1 MSSMSTSAARGAGQ
15 RDADPADASVQRA
28 GALEKHARFAEAT
41 AEYAAWL
48 GSLLPSDRGGPGQR
62 NWRVRCVAKACELLY
77 AKTGRATGNAVL
89 KMIGFGSSTDVST
102 DVRDWIE
109 NAAPRRDTWLQL
121 SPMLGSEA
129 LRETVEGA
137 LMQIFGTAQLEAR
150 RVAQAELEGQRA
162 LVDEERNQ
170 ARLEVARALA
180 ARDAAMDTA
189 AAFERERDQHAVA
202 RQQAEAQ
209 SARLQGQLDEG
220 EQALAAS
227 VARERELG
235 VDLQRVQSKTTEAIK
250 QLKDASDRYSAEI
263 TRLEGDQRRLLRDVE
278 EARQERDHLR
288 KDLGTRVAEVAT
300 LSHRNAEL
308 AAEAARASARAAV
321 AEARSLDLESQ
332 DRERQAALHQAAQAL
347 AAAQADLAQE
357 RAARGAREQMILAVQ
372 REAARGPAVKQ
383 ILRARSGVVVVDGDV
398 LPRME
403 IQVAGDPIT
412 PRFDS
417 VSQLEAHCA
426 SDLAKLLAEAH
437 DRAAPR

>member
-1 MSSMSTSAARGAGQ
+1 MSSMSTSAARGVGQ
-15 RDADPADASVQRA
+15 QDADPPDAAVQRS

-41 AEYAAWL
+41 AEYEAWL
-48 GSLLPSDRGGPGQR
+48 GSLLPADRGGPGQR

-121 SPMLGSEA
+121 SPMLGSQA

-150 RVAQAELEGQRA
+150 RLAQAELEGQRA
-162 LVDEERNQ
+162 LVEEERNQ
-170 ARLEVARALA
+170 AKLEVARALA
-180 ARDAAMDTA
+180 ARDAAMDSA
-189 AAFERERDQHAVA
+189 AAFERERDQHAVV

-227 VARERELG
+227 VARERELR
-235 VDLQRVQSKTTEAIK
+235 VELQRVHSETAEAIRRL
-250 QLKDASDRYSAEI
+250 QDVSDRYSAEI
-263 TRLEGDQRRLLRDVE
+263 ARLEGDQRRLLRDVE

-288 KDLGTRVAEVAT
+288 KDLGTRVAEAAALT
-300 LSHRNAEL
+300 RRNAEL
-308 AAEAARASARAAV
+308 AAEAARAGARAAV
-321 AEARSLDLESQ
+321 AEARSIDLESQ

-347 AAAQADLAQE
+347 AAAQADLAHE
-357 RAARGAREQMILAVQ
+357 RAAREAREQMILAVQ
-372 REAARGPAVKQ
+372 REAARGSAVKQ
-383 ILRARSGVVVVDGDV
+383 ILRARGGVVVVDGDV

-403 IQVAGDPIT
+403 IQVAGEPIT

-417 VSQLEAHCA
+417 VAQLEAHCVTEQA
-426 SDLAKLLAEAH
+426 NLLVGAPG
-437 DRAAPR
+437 RAGRR